1 MSIVILLANMVI
13 WFIETFG
20 LLGIMISMALE
31 SALIPLPSEIIMP
44 FAGYVAWSKNS
55 WLFFWQ
61 SIIAATI
68 GNLIG
73 SIILYYIGI
82 IGGRPFIIRYGK
94 YLLIRENELHRAE
107 AWFQKRGDIVV
118 LIGRMTPAVRTV
130 ISLPAG
136 IFKMN
141 ISRFIIFTVIGSIPW
156 NIMLAYIG
164 YILGLH
170 WTMILNYSVYIDVI
184 GILALFGLVLFIF
197 IRTKR

>member
-1 MSIVILLANMVI
+1 MSIVLLLANIVI

-20 LLGIMISMALE
+20 LLGIMISMTLE

-55 WLFFWQ
+55 WLFFYQ
-61 SIIAATI
+61 SIIAATV

-73 SIILYYIGI
+73 SIILYYIGAT
-82 IGGRPFIIRYGK
+82 GGRSFVIRYGK
-94 YLLIRENELHRAE
+94 YLLVRENELRRAE
-107 AWFQKRGDIVV
+107 AWFQKKGDIVV

-141 ISRFIIFTVIGSIPW
+141 ISRFIIFTIIGSVPW
-156 NIMLAYIG
+156 NTMLAYIG

-170 WTMILNYSVYIDVI
+170 WTTILNYSVYIDVI
-184 GILALFGLVLFIF
+184 GILALLGLVSFIF
-197 IRTKR
+197 IKTKR

>member
-1 MSIVILLANMVI
+1 MSIILLLANAVI

-20 LLGIMISMALE
+20 LLGIMITMALE
-31 SALIPLPSEIIMP
+31 SALVPLPSEVIMP
-44 FAGYVAWSKNS
+44 FAGYVAWSRNS

-61 SIIAATI
+61 SIIVATF

-73 SIILYYIGI
+73 SVALYYIGI
-82 IGGRPFIIRYGK
+82 FGGRPLIIKYGK
-94 YLLIRENELHRAE
+94 YLLVREDELRRAE
-107 AWFQKRGDIVV
+107 LWFQKKGDIVV
-118 LIGRMTPAVRTV
+118 LIGRMMPAVRTV

-136 IFKMN
+136 IFRMS

-170 WTMILNYSVYIDVI
+170 WMMILNYSVYIDII
-184 GILALFGLVLFIF
+184 GILALFVLLLFIF